1 MIIKLYSILVLLM
14 FSGIVNAYTVFTDKT
29 AWEDAL
35 SEAVIITED
44 FEDEGMAP
52 GLDSYTI
59 PLPYGTSSTFHDFNL
74 IPSTSSNPTF
84 SDTQVFQELV
94 GGTTPRSVVWNFSSP
109 FIAFGG
115 NWDLS
120 PANLGT
126 GLAIRIN
133 GVIQTPSIST
143 SHVDGGFWG
152 LVAEDEDLPFL
163 TVEVLRPTGTTGSEL
178 FHLDDMVYASIV
190 TLPAAL
196 WLLGSAFIGLL
207 GYKKRFSQN

>member
-1 MIIKLYSILVLLM
+1 MIIKLYSMLVLLM
-14 FSGIVNAYTVFTDKT
+14 FSGLVNAYVIYTDKT

-109 FIAFGG
+109 LIAFGG
-115 NWDLS
+115 NWNLKE
-120 PANLGT
+120 PAGEGT
-126 GLAIRIN
+126 GLAIKIN
-133 GVIQTPSIST
+133 GIIQNEIIPSSYA
-143 SHVDGGFWG
+143 GEFWG
-152 LVAEDEDLPFL
+152 FVAEQEDPAFL
-163 TVEVLRPTGTTGSEL
+163 TVEILKPALALENETEVY
-178 FHLDDMVYASIV
+178 HLDDMVYATV
-190 TLPAAL
+190 VPLPAAI
-196 WLLGSAFIGLL
+196 WFLGSGFIGLL
-207 GYKKRFSQN
+207 GYKKRFS